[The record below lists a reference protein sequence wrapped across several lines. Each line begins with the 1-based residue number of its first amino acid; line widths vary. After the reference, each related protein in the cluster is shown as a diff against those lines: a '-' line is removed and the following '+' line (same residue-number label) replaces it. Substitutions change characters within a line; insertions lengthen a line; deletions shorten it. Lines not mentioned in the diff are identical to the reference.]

1 MNYKLSDREKN
12 LLKILSFVFLIFIVF
27 LFETRL
33 INKLTESK
41 KTLLSKI
48 QIFNTSKQQLAQLK
62 EFEDKRVSA
71 TSLFLAHLE
80 SNNYL
85 YENKSN
91 RIEVTIL
98 SETKAIEL
106 LNFIGFHKLRI
117 NSMEMKLTEGEDLIM
132 SINFDN

>member
-1 MNYKLSDREKN
+1 M
-12 LLKILSFVFLIFIVF
+12 
-27 LFETRL
+27 FETRL

-85 YENKSN
+85 YENRSN